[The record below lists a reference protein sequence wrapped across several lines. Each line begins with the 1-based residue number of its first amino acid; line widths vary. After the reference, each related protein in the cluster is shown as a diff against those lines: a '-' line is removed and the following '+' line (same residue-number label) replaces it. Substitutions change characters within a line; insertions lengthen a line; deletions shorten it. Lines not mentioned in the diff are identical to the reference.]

1 MVLEIWSVTDDF
13 FSFWTIF
20 LPFYPP
26 NSPEN
31 QNFEK
36 MKEMPGDIIIL
47 HMCTKNH
54 DHMLDCSQDMAHDG
68 CNYFSFW
75 AIF

>member
-1 MVLEIWSVTDDF
+1 MIAEIWGATDKF

-26 NSPEN
+26 HPLKDPEN

-36 MKEMPGDIIIL
+36 MKKIPGDINIL
-47 HMCTKNH
+47 HKRTINNNH
-54 DHMLDCSQDMAHDG
+54 M
-68 CNYFSFW
+68 
-75 AIF
+75 I

>member
-1 MVLEIWSVTDDF
+1 MGCNRQKF

-26 NSPEN
+26 HPLKDPEN

-36 MKEMPGDIIIL
+36 MKKIPGDINIL
-47 HMCTKNH
+47 HKHTINNNH
-54 DHMLDCSQDMAHDG
+54 M
-68 CNYFSFW
+68 
-75 AIF
+75 I